1 MLAAKTLTAAR
12 SSAAGT
18 TRAAMPH
25 STASWAVRR
34 RPDRTSSQARITNK
48 PREPLRTAAA
58 RDQAPGDFRK
68 ADLSAVR
75 YQPHVTGEGH
85 LQSAAQRVPV
95 NRGHSGLREVG
106 EQLDVPATLHPVTPG
121 NRFLRL
127 TGFLEI
133 HARTEIP
140 VSGSGEHH
148 DADLA
153 VSRDRAPERGKLVP
167 HDLVTCVRGLGPG

>member
-1 MLAAKTLTAAR
+1 
-12 SSAAGT
+12 
-18 TRAAMPH
+18 
-25 STASWAVRR
+25 
-34 RPDRTSSQARITNK
+34 
-48 PREPLRTAAA
+48 LRTAAA
-58 RDQAPGDFRK
+58 WDQAPGDFWK

-127 TGFLEI
+127 TG
-133 HARTEIP
+133 R
-140 VSGSGEHH
+140 
-148 DADLA
+148 LA
-153 VSRDRAPERGKLVP
+153 LVF
-167 HDLVTCVRGLGPG
+167 G